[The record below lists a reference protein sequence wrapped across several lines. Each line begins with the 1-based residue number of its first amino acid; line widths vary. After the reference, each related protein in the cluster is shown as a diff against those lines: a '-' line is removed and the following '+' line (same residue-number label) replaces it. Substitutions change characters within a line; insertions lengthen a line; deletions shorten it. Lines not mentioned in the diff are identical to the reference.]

1 MKNLIT
7 VKMNFG
13 YKGEEFVF
21 QSVEELPLHLD
32 GLLKFA
38 ESIPRRMARANDV
51 DTYSY
56 MFEAMEC
63 TPIEV
68 IKAEGYVA
76 KFMHDD
82 SVSLEAFI
90 EQCNAVT
97 IEMLMQHIA
106 QSYLPKQAADAAVQ
120 DAVMAALMA
129 AYSIGHSAGE
139 ALARQ

>member
-13 YKGEEFVF
+13 YQGQEFVF
-21 QSVEELPLHLD
+21 ESVEELPLHLD
-32 GLLKFA
+32 GLLEFA

-68 IKAEGYVA
+68 INAQGYVA
-76 KFMHDD
+76 KFMHGD
-82 SVSLEAFI
+82 SVSLESFI
-90 EQCNAVT
+90 AQCNAVT
-97 IEMLMQHIA
+97 IEMLMHHLVQTH
-106 QSYLPKQAADAAVQ
+106 LPTLANDAHTQ
-120 DAVMAALMA
+120 DAMMSALMA
-129 AYSIGHSAGE
+129 AYAIGHSAGE
-139 ALARQ
+139 ASTR